1 MAIREQPGI
10 LIIDPYP
17 TAAKLFPLLFKPY
30 GYSVC
35 VVKTLDELSAAMLVM
50 DVESVCLVVI
60 DALLEGSVWAPDT
73 LNILPEKLKPH
84 VLAVSVWPQLLEEA
98 QKTGF
103 HFLDLWYKEDDWIP
117 RVVRLLK
124 EEQSASSLAA
134 H

>member
-1 MAIREQPGI
+1 MAFREQPGI

-17 TAAKLFPLLFKPY
+17 TASKLFPLLFKPY

-35 VVKTLDELSAAMLVM
+35 VVKTLDELAAAMLVM
-50 DVESVCLVVI
+50 DVERVCLVVI
-60 DALLEGSVWAPDT
+60 DAMLEGTAWTPDT
-73 LNILPEKLKPH
+73 LSVLPERLKSH

-98 QKTGF
+98 QGTGF

-117 RVVRLLK
+117 RVVQLLEEERL
-124 EEQSASSLAA
+124 ASLEVA